1 MQRKHIRALH
11 WSVLY
16 ESRGREKD
24 KSITETVQ
32 NSVVYHKGAGEKLPR
47 GPYNDYNY

>member
-1 MQRKHIRALH
+1 MQRKHYKGIALKCVI
-11 WSVLY
+11 W
-16 ESRGREKD
+16 EQRKGKD

-47 GPYNDYNY
+47 GPYDDYNY